1 MIKTTSE
8 TVPGTLTLA
17 LESLDVAC
25 KDLDDAVLAL
35 PNAPGDDFM
44 ASPSLVRL
52 LFRVVM
58 ARRHVNRVEHDVK
71 AEIRDQLRASTVS

>member
-1 MIKTTSE
+1 MIKTTTE

-58 ARRHVNRVEHDVK
+58 ARRHVNRVEEDAK
-71 AEIRDQLRASTVS
+71 AELRDQLRASTVS